1 MRRNALFWGTI
12 LILIGVLSLVDILLP
27 DLNIGNLVFPLILIA
42 LGAWVLWGAL
52 TGPRSVDAEE
62 VTIPLEGA
70 EEARVRMH
78 HGAGRLRVCAGAGQ
92 EDLVAGTFGGGLKH
106 QATREGDTLDA
117 DLRVPHAGFPHF
129 GLFSWMWG
137 PRHMPNWSVELN
149 GGIPLSLEVKTGA
162 SEVRLDL
169 TEMQVTEL
177 RVDTGASATEITM
190 PASAGHTKADVRSGA
205 ASVRIRVPSGVA
217 ARIRIQSGVAGV
229 TVDRNR
235 FPREGGAY
243 QSPDYDTAANRADI
257 YIEAGVGAIDVR

>member
-12 LILIGVLSLVDILLP
+12 LILIGALSLVDILLP
-27 DLNIGNLVFPLILIA
+27 DLNIGNLVFPLVLIA
-42 LGAWVLWGAL
+42 LGAWVLWGVL
-52 TGPRSVDAEE
+52 TGPRSVETGE

-70 EEARVRMH
+70 ERARIHMH
-78 HGAGRLRVCAGAGQ
+78 HGAGRLHVCAGAGQ
-92 EDLVAGTFGGGLKH
+92 DLVAGTFGGGLEH
-106 QATREGDTLDA
+106 QTTREGDALDA

-129 GLFSWMWG
+129 GFFPWMWG
-137 PRHMPNWSVELN
+137 PRHVPNWSVELN
-149 GGIPLSLEVKTGA
+149 GEIPLRLEVKTGA
-162 SEVRLDL
+162 SEARLDL

-217 ARIRIQSGVAGV
+217 ARIRIQSDAAGV

-243 QSPDYDTAANRADI
+243 QSPDYDTAPNRADI
-257 YIEAGVGAIDVR
+257 SIEAGVGVIDVR